1 MIRYAWI
8 GLMVFLGVLA
18 SGAELDRQSRRTP
31 MLATAVPQMFR
42 SFSQARLVFSTVRS
56 AEPAEALAAAQ
67 LLVQRRPI
75 PAEHLSLLAIATVR
89 SGDNEKA
96 FLLLQKAAQ
105 RGWRDSIAQQTM
117 LDIAIKAGDLPE
129 ATRRL
134 AALWGIRESQMPLA
148 EATAKLLATA
158 DGRKAMAAT
167 MANNGRWT
175 SAFLAKSD
183 AVAPQH
189 LGETLALAAKKGAR
203 FECASLQRIETGYR
217 HRKLHTEAGL
227 ITEARKTCMRGVNR

>member
-1 MIRYAWI
+1 MIRYVWI
-8 GLMVFLGVLA
+8 GLMVVLA
-18 SGAELDRQSRRTP
+18 FLATGTQLDRQSRRTP
-31 MLATAVPQMFR
+31 MLAPVVPQMFR
-42 SFSQARLVFSTVRS
+42 SFSQARQVLSTVRS

-96 FLLLQKAAQ
+96 YLLLQKAAQ

-148 EATAKLLATA
+148 ETTAKLLASA

-167 MANNGRWT
+167 MASNGRWT
-175 SAFLAKSD
+175 SAFLAQSD

-189 LGETLALAAKKGAR
+189 LAETLVMAARQGAR
-203 FECASLQRIETGYR
+203 FECAPLQRIETAYTL
-217 HRKLHTEAGL
+217 RKLDAEAGL
-227 ITEARKTCMRGVNR
+227 IAEARKTCLRRFN